1 MLGWRPRWRPVLTNV
16 PDTSASLSNRG
27 GWILNDYLK
36 FLEYVVPATVSIRSV
51 TPQRHPSARLLGTER
66 MGSGA
71 IIDAQG
77 HILTVGYVVMGART
91 IEVTLPDQQQFPATL
106 LYQDFESGMAI
117 LQTPARDLPTVPLGR
132 SSALTE
138 GDKVII
144 VAATDQ
150 TQRMA
155 SPGFI
160 SALRPFDA
168 YWEYMLDQAI
178 LTTAMNP
185 GFGGGP
191 LLDALGQMI
200 GVLSLNLNSAKEM
213 TLAIPIDLF
222 HRIKEPVFT
231 YGTIADRRPRPW
243 VGMYTEPVEGGLAV
257 IMLIPNGPASQAGME
272 VKDVVLEVDHTE
284 VTSRRE
290 LYELMWR
297 KRAGDE
303 LTFTVQRGE
312 EVLEMQVTSMDRAE
326 FYR

>member
-1 MLGWRPRWRPVLTNV
+1 V
-16 PDTSASLSNRG
+16 
-27 GWILNDYLK
+27 NDYLK
-36 FLEYVVPATVSIRSV
+36 FLEDVVPATVSIRSV

-66 MGSGA
+66 TGSGA
-71 IIDAQG
+71 IIDADG
-77 HILTVGYVVMGART
+77 HILTVGYIVMGART
-91 IEVTLPDQQQFPATL
+91 IEVTLPDQQQYPATL
-106 LYQDFESGMAI
+106 LFQDFESGIAI

-132 SSALTE
+132 STSLNE

-168 YWEYMLDQAI
+168 YWEYMLDRAI

-191 LLDALGQMI
+191 LLDAFGQMI
-200 GVLSLNLNSAKEM
+200 GVLSLNLNSPKEM
-213 TLAIPIDLF
+213 SLAIPIDLF
-222 HRIKEPVFT
+222 HGIKDSVFT
-231 YGTIADRRPRPW
+231 FGRVAGRRPRPW
-243 VGMYTEPVEGGLAV
+243 VGIYTEAVEGGVAV
-257 IMLIPNGPASQAGME
+257 IGLIPNGPASRAGIE
-272 VKDVVLEVDHTE
+272 VKDIILEVNHVE
-284 VTSRRE
+284 VSGRRE
-290 LYELMWR
+290 LYETMWN

-312 EVLEMQVTSMDRAE
+312 DIREVHVTGIDRAE

>member
-1 MLGWRPRWRPVLTNV
+1 V
-16 PDTSASLSNRG
+16 
-27 GWILNDYLK
+27 NDYLK
-36 FLEYVVPATVSIRSV
+36 FLEDVVPATVSIRSV

-66 MGSGA
+66 TGSGA
-71 IIDAQG
+71 IIDADG

-91 IEVTLPDQQQFPATL
+91 IEVTLPDQQQYPATL
-106 LYQDFESGMAI
+106 LFQDFESGIAI
-117 LQTPARDLPTVPLGR
+117 LQTPARNLPTVPLGR
-132 SSALTE
+132 STSLNE

-168 YWEYMLDQAI
+168 YWEYMLDRAI

-191 LLDALGQMI
+191 LLDAFGQMI
-200 GVLSLNLNSAKEM
+200 GVLSLNLNSPKEM
-213 TLAIPIDLF
+213 SLAIPIDLF
-222 HRIKEPVFT
+222 HGIKDSVFT
-231 YGTIADRRPRPW
+231 FGRVAGRRARPW
-243 VGMYTEPVEGGLAV
+243 VGIYTEAVEGGVAV
-257 IMLIPNGPASQAGME
+257 IGLIPNGPASRAGIE
-272 VKDVVLEVDHTE
+272 VKDIILEVDHVE
-284 VTSRRE
+284 VSGRRE
-290 LYELMWR
+290 LYETMWK

-312 EVLEMQVTSMDRAE
+312 DIREVRVAGIDRAE

>member
-1 MLGWRPRWRPVLTNV
+1 V
-16 PDTSASLSNRG
+16 
-27 GWILNDYLK
+27 NDYLK
-36 FLEYVVPATVSIRSV
+36 FLEYVVPAIVSIRSL

-66 MGSGA
+66 TGSGA
-71 IIDAQG
+71 IIDDEG

-91 IEVTLPDQQQFPATL
+91 IQITLPDQQQYPATL
-106 LYQDFESGMAI
+106 LFQDFESGIAI
-117 LQTPARDLPTVPLGR
+117 LQTPARDLPTVPLGH
-132 SSALTE
+132 STALQE

-168 YWEYMLDQAI
+168 YWEYMLDRAI

-191 LLDALGQMI
+191 LLDTFGQMI

-213 TLAIPIDLF
+213 SLAIPIDLF
-222 HRIKEPVFT
+222 HAIKASVFT
-231 YGTIADRRPRPW
+231 FGQVAGRRPRPW
-243 VGMYTEPVEGGLAV
+243 LGIFTEAIEGGVAV
-257 IMLIPNGPASQAGME
+257 IGLIPSGPASRAGLE
-272 VKDVVLEVDHTE
+272 VKDIILEVDRIE
-284 VTSRRE
+284 VAGRRE
-290 LYELMWR
+290 LYETIWQR
-297 KRAGDE
+297 RAGDE
-303 LTFTVQRGE
+303 LTLTIQRGE
-312 EVLEMQVTSMDRAE
+312 DIQEVRVTTIDRAE

>member
-1 MLGWRPRWRPVLTNV
+1 V
-16 PDTSASLSNRG
+16 
-27 GWILNDYLK
+27 NDYLK
-36 FLEYVVPATVSIRSV
+36 FLEHVVPAVVSIHSV
-51 TPQRHPSARLLGTER
+51 TPQRHPSARILGTER
-66 MGSGA
+66 TGSGA
-71 IIDAQG
+71 IIDAEG
-77 HILTVGYVVMGART
+77 HILTVGYIVMGART
-91 IEVTLPDQQQFPATL
+91 IEITLPDHQQHPATL
-106 LYQDFESGMAI
+106 LFQDFESGMAI

-132 SSALTE
+132 STSLTE

-168 YWEYMLDQAI
+168 YWEYMLDRAI

-213 TLAIPIDLF
+213 SLGIPIDLF
-222 HRIKEPVFT
+222 HGIKDSVFAF
-231 YGTIADRRPRPW
+231 GQVAGRQPRPW
-243 VGMYTEPVEGGLAV
+243 IGIYTEPVDGGVAV
-257 IMLIPNGPASQAGME
+257 IGLIPGGPASHAGIE
-272 VKDVVLEVDHTE
+272 VKDIILEIDTTE

-290 LYELMWR
+290 LYAAMW
-297 KRAGDE
+297 KRQAGDE
-303 LTFTVQRGE
+303 LTLTIQRSDDVR
-312 EVLEMQVTSMDRAE
+312 EVRVTSIDRAD